1 MDIMTSSNI
10 EDAGNKGLVTALQA
24 VADALSLAAAFIA
37 VLCMIAMTL
46 LVLAEIVL
54 ASLSKGIPWLPSSTH
69 IGWEYSGY
77 LMGACFLLGAG
88 MTFRAGLQIRV
99 EALLRAGKGR
109 FARLFEVASAFV
121 GVAVSIFLAFAL
133 VNFALRTWGF
143 GEVSQDSL
151 TPLWIPQAVLALGA
165 IIMALQMVVR
175 LIASLTGRP
184 LERPDLG
191 AATAIE

>member
-1 MDIMTSSNI
+1 MTSSKI

-24 VADALSLAAAFIA
+24 VTDGLSLAAAFIA

-46 LVLAEIVL
+46 LVLVEIVL
-54 ASLSKGIPWLPSSTH
+54 ASLSKLISFVPTSTH

-77 LMGACFLLGAG
+77 LMGACFLLGTG

-109 FARLFEVASAFV
+109 FAHAFEIASSFV
-121 GVAVSIFLAFAL
+121 GATVSIFLAYSL
-133 VNFALRTWGF
+133 MNFTLRTWGF

-165 IIMALQMVVR
+165 IILALQMVVR
-175 LIASLTGRP
+175 LIASLTGHP
-184 LERPDLG
+184 LERSDLG